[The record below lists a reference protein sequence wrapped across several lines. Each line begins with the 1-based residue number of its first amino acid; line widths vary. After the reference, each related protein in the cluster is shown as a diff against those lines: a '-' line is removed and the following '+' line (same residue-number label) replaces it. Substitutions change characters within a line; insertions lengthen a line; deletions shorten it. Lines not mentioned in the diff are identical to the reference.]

1 MVGFERTAASD
12 ESAVASVANK
22 ELYAKN
28 IIMNKNVINN
38 ISKFIFIL
46 KFINRYFI
54 YKWKNFILYNLNI
67 IKYKFIYYK
76 Y

>member
-12 ESAVASVANK
+12 VFAVADIANK

-54 YKWKNFILYNLNI
+54 YK
-67 IKYKFIYYK
+67 
-76 Y
+76 